1 MGCCRKRKKHLCK
14 GLFALWGVY
23 KPVVYLAYLRIA
35 FFYIGYMAEKNLL
48 LLDSYALA
56 FRMFYA
62 YSQNPL
68 KNSQGEEVSMMH
80 GYWGAVLRILA
91 KHKPT
96 HFAIARDV
104 AHTKTFRHD
113 LYPDYKAN
121 RGPMPE
127 EMAAQMPLLGESLE
141 ASGIPLLSE
150 PGYEA
155 DDVMA
160 STATAAVEAG
170 FDHVVI
176 LSKDKDMSQIVS
188 DKIHL
193 FHLTKGADGIDF
205 GPEQVLE
212 KYGLPPEKIRD
223 YLALMGDA
231 SDNVPGVPKVGPKTA
246 IQLLKD
252 YGDMDNLYANL
263 DKITKK
269 GLHDN
274 LANNREKAFLSRE
287 LVTLQTKRAFSG
299 NLDAL
304 EYNGLH
310 VDTLAAMFKEHEI
323 NSLLRLLE
331 NIPSKTGF
339 VHESADGEASGEGV
353 ERASFPVDELPTYVC
368 VDNDK
373 TFEQMKVEFA
383 VASIVGVDTETDGLD
398 PMQCNLVGLCLA
410 AADDNGKVTKGYY
423 VPLGHSDEIGFP
435 LPVGKNGNFDF
446 NKAKDWFRDLIQSPR
461 ELVFHNAKFDL
472 HVLARAFKIPQADID
487 KANIIDT
494 LIAAWMLSPGQS
506 GLGLDNQ
513 VMQRLQHEMIPIENL
528 IGRGKNQITFNR
540 TPIKDATEY
549 GAEDAVYTL
558 RLWEP
563 LKKDL
568 EKFDY
573 VKYFF
578 EQEMPLLKV
587 LYQMEMVGVAIDVPA
602 LKALEQELQHRIEKL
617 EKEICDMAGFEF
629 NIGSPKQLG
638 EVLFDTLG
646 LPEIKKRSTDAVV
659 LEELSYK
666 APHPIV
672 FSVIEYRELKKMQST
687 YITVLPTLVNPE
699 TKRIHTSFIQWGTAT
714 GRLSSRDPNL
724 QNIHVRSDLGK
735 KIRASFVP
743 QGKDNVILA
752 VDYSQ
757 IELRML
763 AHLSGDAALIES
775 YKEGIDIHA
784 RTAAAIYGVDI
795 KDVTSDMR
803 RDAKV
808 VNFGVLYGMTAF
820 RLSRDLKIPMG
831 QARDFIEGYFGMYQ
845 GVQQYIEDIK
855 TSAHRDG
862 YVETLSGRRRYIAG
876 IDSSD
881 RMESQMAERMAVNT
895 PVQGSAADLI
905 KIAMIRIQKR
915 INDENLPLRMMLQVH
930 DELVF
935 ECPRDQVDAMA
946 QMVKTEMEG
955 AMLLKVP
962 LVASVGFGENWLEAH

>member
-1 MGCCRKRKKHLCK
+1 
-14 GLFALWGVY
+14 
-23 KPVVYLAYLRIA
+23 
-35 FFYIGYMAEKNLL
+35 MAEKTLL

-68 KNSQGEEVSMMH
+68 KNSAGEDVSMMH

-104 AHTKTFRHD
+104 AHTKTFRHE

-160 STATAAVEAG
+160 STAVAASEAG
-170 FDHVVI
+170 FDHVLI
-176 LSKDKDMSQIVS
+176 ISKDKDMSQIVNE
-188 DKIHL
+188 KIHL
-193 FHLTKGADGIDF
+193 FHLEKGADGIDF

-246 IQLLKD
+246 ITLLEE
-252 YGDMDNLYANL
+252 YGDMDNIYANI
-263 DKITKK
+263 DNIKKK

-274 LANNREKAFLSRE
+274 LANNKEQAFLSRE
-287 LVTLQTKRAFSG
+287 LVTLQTKRAFNG

-304 EYNGLH
+304 EYNGIH
-310 VDTLAAMFKEHEI
+310 VDTLADMFKEHEI

-331 NIPSKTGF
+331 KVPSKTGF
-339 VHESADGEASGEGV
+339 VKPADADNAADETTGENKEV
-353 ERASFPVDELPTYVC
+353 IRVDFDLPKDILPTYIC
-368 VDNDK
+368 VDS
-373 TFEQMKVEFA
+373 TEIFEQMKAEFA
-383 VASIVGVDTETDGLD
+383 AAPLIGVDTETDGLD
-398 PMQCNLVGLCLA
+398 PMQCGLVGLCLS
-410 AADDNGKVTKGYY
+410 ADEAKGYY
-423 VPLGHSDEIGFP
+423 IPLNHHDEIGFP
-435 LPVGKNGNFDF
+435 LPVAKGANFDI
-446 NKAKDWFRDLIQSPR
+446 NAVKQWFVEIFSQDESAEVQHTF
-461 ELVFHNAKFDL
+461 VFHNAKFDL
-472 HVLARAFKIPQADID
+472 HVLARAFDLTLQQIE

-494 LIAAWMLSPGQS
+494 LIAAWMLSPGEN

-528 IGRGKNQITFNR
+528 IGRGKNQITFDR
-540 TPIKDATEY
+540 APIPQATEY

-558 RLWEP
+558 RLWAP
-563 LKKDL
+563 LQKQLQKY
-568 EKFDY
+568 DY
-573 VKYFF
+573 EKYFYQ
-578 EQEMPLLKV
+578 QEMPMLKV
-587 LYQMEMVGVAIDVPA
+587 LYQMETVGIAVDVPS
-602 LKALEQELQHRIEKL
+602 LKTLEYELQRRIENL
-617 EKEICDMAGFEF
+617 EKEICDMAGCEF
-629 NIGSPKQLG
+629 NIGSPKQLA

-646 LPEIKKRSTDAVV
+646 MRQVKKRSTDAAV
-659 LEELSYK
+659 LEELFYETASPFI
-666 APHPIV
+666 AAIL
-672 FSVIEYRELKKMQST
+672 EYRELKKMQST
-687 YITVLPTLVNPE
+687 YISVLPTLVNPE
-699 TKRIHTSFIQWGTAT
+699 TRRIHTSFVQWGTAT

-724 QNIHVRSDLGK
+724 QNIPVRSELGK
-735 KIRASFVP
+735 KIRAAFVP
-743 QGKDNVILA
+743 QDPENVILA

-763 AHLSGDAALIES
+763 AHLSGDEALIDS
-775 YKEGIDIHA
+775 YRNNIDIHA
-784 RTAAAIYGVDI
+784 RTAAAIYGVPLEN
-795 KDVTSDMR
+795 VTSDMR

-831 QARDFIEGYFGMYQ
+831 QAKDFITGYFDMFQ
-845 GVQQYIEDIK
+845 GVQMFIESTK
-855 TSAHRDG
+855 ANAHRDG
-862 YVETLSGRRRYIAG
+862 YVETLTGRRRYIAG

-915 INDENLPLRMMLQVH
+915 INDEALPLRMMLQVH

-935 ECPRDQVDAMA
+935 ECPRDRVDELSA
-946 QMVKTEMEG
+946 MVKSEMEN
-955 AMLLKVP
+955 AMKLQVP
-962 LVASVGFGENWLEAH
+962 LVASVGFGENWLIAH

>member
-1 MGCCRKRKKHLCK
+1 
-14 GLFALWGVY
+14 
-23 KPVVYLAYLRIA
+23 
-35 FFYIGYMAEKNLL
+35 MAEKTLL

-68 KNSQGEEVSMMH
+68 KNSQGEDVSMMH

-91 KHKPT
+91 KHNPT

-104 AHTKTFRHD
+104 AHTKTFRHE

-160 STATAAVEAG
+160 STATAAIEAG

-246 IQLLKD
+246 IQLLND

-287 LVTLQTKRAFSG
+287 LVTLQTKRAFNG

-310 VDTLAAMFKEHEI
+310 VDTLAQMFKDHEI

-331 NIPSKTGF
+331 KVPSKTGF
-339 VHESADGEASGEGV
+339 VREDSSENGADGSAAV
-353 ERASFPVDELPTYVC
+353 ERASFPVEELPTYIC
-368 VDNDK
+368 VDTDEI
-373 TFEQMKVEFA
+373 FEQMKAEFNA
-383 VASIVGVDTETDGLD
+383 ATTVGIDTETDGLD
-398 PMQCNLVGLCLA
+398 PMQCNIVGLCLSA
-410 AADDNGKVTKGYY
+410 NPAKGYY
-423 VPLGHSDEIGFP
+423 IPLAHTDEIGFP
-435 LPVGKNGNFDF
+435 LPAAKGGNFDF
-446 NKAKDWFRDLIQSPR
+446 NKVASWFKDLIKSPR

-487 KANIIDT
+487 SANIVDT

-540 TPIKDATEY
+540 APIKDATEY

-563 LKKDL
+563 LKKEL

-587 LYQMEMVGVAIDVPA
+587 LYQMETVGVAIDVPA
-602 LKALEQELQHRIEKL
+602 LKTLEQELQQRIEKL

-659 LEELSYK
+659 LEELSFR

-687 YITVLPTLVNPE
+687 YISVLPTLLNPD
-699 TKRIHTSFIQWGTAT
+699 THRIHTSFIQWGTAT

-724 QNIHVRSDLGK
+724 QNIPVRSDLGK
-735 KIRASFVP
+735 KIRAAFIP

-763 AHLSGDAALIES
+763 AHLSGDEALIES

-784 RTAAAIYGVDI
+784 RTAAAIYGADI

-820 RLSRDLKIPMG
+820 RLARDLKIPMS
-831 QARDFIEGYFGMYQ
+831 QAKDFITGYFDMYQ
-845 GVQQYIEDIK
+845 GVQKYIEDVK
-855 TSAHRDG
+855 ASAHRDG

-905 KIAMIRIQKR
+905 KIAMIRIQKK

-935 ECPRDQVDAMA
+935 ECPKDQVEPMS
-946 QMVKTEMEG
+946 QMVKAEMEG
-955 AMLLKVP
+955 AMQLKVP
-962 LVASVGFGENWLEAH
+962 LVASVGFGDNWLEAH

>member
-1 MGCCRKRKKHLCK
+1 
-14 GLFALWGVY
+14 
-23 KPVVYLAYLRIA
+23 
-35 FFYIGYMAEKNLL
+35 MAEKTLL

-68 KNSQGEEVSMMH
+68 KNSQGEDVSMMH

-104 AHTKTFRHD
+104 AHTKTFRHE

-160 STATAAVEAG
+160 STAMAAVEAG

-246 IQLLKD
+246 IQLLND

-310 VDTLAAMFKEHEI
+310 VDTLAQMFKDHEI

-331 NIPSKTGF
+331 KVPSKSGF
-339 VHESADGEASGEGV
+339 VREGEGAEGAENSTDAEV
-353 ERASFPVDELPTYVC
+353 ERADFAVDVPPPYIC
-368 VDNDK
+368 VDTDEI
-373 TFEQMKVEFA
+373 FEQMKAEFA
-383 VASIVGVDTETDGLD
+383 ASSLIGVDTETDGLD
-398 PMQCNLVGLCLA
+398 PMQCGLVGMCLA
-410 AADDNGKVTKGYY
+410 SADSEGYVAKGYY
-423 VPLGHSDEIGFP
+423 IPLAHTDEIGFP
-435 LPVGKNGNFDF
+435 LPATKGGNFDF
-446 NKAKDWFRDLIQSPR
+446 NKAKEWFKEFFADHTPAAGANVPR
-461 ELVFHNAKFDL
+461 AFVFHNAKFDL
-472 HVLARAFKIPQADID
+472 HVLARAFKIPQSVID
-487 KANIIDT
+487 NANIIDT

-549 GAEDAVYTL
+549 GAE
-558 RLWEP
+558 P
-563 LKKDL
+563 LKQEL
-568 EKFDY
+568 EKLDY

-587 LYQMEMVGVAIDVPA
+587 LYQMESVGVAIDVPA
-602 LKALEQELQHRIEKL
+602 LKTLEQELARRIETL
-617 EKEICDMAGFEF
+617 EKEICDMAGVEF

-638 EVLFDTLG
+638 DVLFDTLG

-659 LEELSYK
+659 LEELSFR

-672 FSVIEYRELKKMQST
+672 FAVIEYRELKKMQST
-687 YITVLPTLVNPE
+687 YISVLPTLINPD
-699 TKRIHTSFIQWGTAT
+699 TRRIHTSFIQWGTAT

-724 QNIHVRSDLGK
+724 QNIPVRSDLGK
-735 KIRASFVP
+735 KIRAAFIP
-743 QGKDNVILA
+743 QSKDNIILA

-784 RTAAAIYGVDI
+784 RTAAAIYGVDL
-795 KDVTSDMR
+795 DAVTSDMR

-820 RLSRDLKIPMG
+820 RLARDLKIPMS
-831 QARDFIEGYFGMYQ
+831 QARDFIDGYFGMYQ
-845 GVQQYIEDIK
+845 GVQQFIEDTK
-855 TSAHRDG
+855 AAAHRDG

-915 INDENLPLRMMLQVH
+915 INAENLPLRMMLQVH

-935 ECPRDQVDAMA
+935 ECPRDQVEAMA
-946 QMVKTEMEG
+946 QMVKSEMEG
-955 AMLLKVP
+955 AMELKVP

>member
-1 MGCCRKRKKHLCK
+1 
-14 GLFALWGVY
+14 
-23 KPVVYLAYLRIA
+23 
-35 FFYIGYMAEKNLL
+35 MAEKTLL

-104 AHTKTFRHD
+104 AHTKTFRHE

-160 STATAAVEAG
+160 STAMAAVEAG

-176 LSKDKDMSQIVS
+176 LSKDKDMSQIVT

-246 IQLLKD
+246 IQLLND

-299 NLDAL
+299 NLDTL

-310 VDTLAAMFKEHEI
+310 VDTLAQMFKDHEI

-331 NIPSKTGF
+331 GIPSKTGF
-339 VHESADGEASGEGV
+339 VREGDGSSDADSASSDAVTSAD
-353 ERASFPVDELPTYVC
+353 FPVDVPPPYIC
-368 VDNDK
+368 VDSDEV
-373 TFEQMKVEFA
+373 FEQMKAEFA
-383 VASIVGVDTETDGLD
+383 VSSLIGVDTETDGLD

-410 AADDNGKVTKGYY
+410 AAENDGKVNKGYY
-423 VPLGHSDEIGFP
+423 IPLGHSDEIGFP
-435 LPVGKNGNFDF
+435 LPTGPKGNYDL
-446 NKAKDWFRDLIQSPR
+446 NKTKEWFCDIIKTSRTF
-461 ELVFHNAKFDL
+461 VFHNAKFDL
-472 HVLARAFKIPQADID
+472 HVLARAFKIPQSVID
-487 KANIIDT
+487 NANLIDT

-540 TPIKDATEY
+540 VAVKEATEY

-563 LKKDL
+563 LCREL
-568 EKFDY
+568 EKLDY
-573 VKYFF
+573 EKYFF

-587 LYQMEMVGVAIDVPA
+587 LYQMESVGVAIDVPA
-602 LKALEQELQHRIEKL
+602 LKTLELELQHRIEKL

-638 EVLFDTLG
+638 DVLFDTLG

-659 LEELSYK
+659 LEELSFK

-672 FSVIEYRELKKMQST
+672 FAVIEYRELKKMQST
-687 YITVLPTLVNPE
+687 YISVLPTLVNPD

-724 QNIHVRSDLGK
+724 QNIPVRSDLGK
-735 KIRASFVP
+735 KIRAAFIP
-743 QGKDNVILA
+743 QSKDNVVLA

-763 AHLSGDAALIES
+763 AHLSGDEALIES

-784 RTAAAIYGVDI
+784 RTAAAIYGVKLDE
-795 KDVTSDMR
+795 VNSDMR

-820 RLSRDLKIPMG
+820 RLSRDLKIPMS
-831 QARDFIEGYFGMYQ
+831 QAKDFITGYFDMYQ

-855 TSAHRDG
+855 TAAHRDG

-915 INDENLPLRMMLQVH
+915 INAENLPLRMMLQVH

-935 ECPRDQVDAMA
+935 ECPRDQVEPMS
-946 QMVKTEMEG
+946 QMVKAEMEG
-955 AMLLKVP
+955 AMQLKVP

>member
-1 MGCCRKRKKHLCK
+1 
-14 GLFALWGVY
+14 
-23 KPVVYLAYLRIA
+23 
-35 FFYIGYMAEKNLL
+35 MAEKTLL

-104 AHTKTFRHD
+104 AHTKTFRHE

-160 STATAAVEAG
+160 STAMAAVEAG

-246 IQLLKD
+246 IQLLND

-310 VDTLAAMFKEHEI
+310 VDTLAQMFKDHEI

-331 NIPSKTGF
+331 KVPSKSGF
-339 VHESADGEASGEGV
+339 VRDGEGEEGPSAGSGTLNGD
-353 ERASFPVDELPTYVC
+353 AAIQAAFPVDVPPPYIC
-368 VDNDK
+368 VDTDEI
-373 TFEQMKVEFA
+373 FEQMKAEFA
-383 VASIVGVDTETDGLD
+383 ASSLIGVDTETDGLD

-410 AADDNGKVTKGYY
+410 AADSEGNVAKGYY
-423 VPLGHSDEIGFP
+423 IPLGHSDEIGFP
-435 LPVGKNGNFDF
+435 LPTGPKGNFDL
-446 NKAKDWFRDLIQSPR
+446 NKVKAWFCEFFADCAPVAENDGAEGAASKRAF
-461 ELVFHNAKFDL
+461 VFHNAKFDL
-472 HVLARAFKIPQADID
+472 HVLARAFKIPQSVID
-487 KANIIDT
+487 NANIIDT

-540 TPIKDATEY
+540 APIKEATEY

-558 RLWEP
+558 RLWKP
-563 LKKDL
+563 LKQEL
-568 EKFDY
+568 EKLDY

-587 LYQMEMVGVAIDVPA
+587 LYQMESVGVAIDVPA
-602 LKALEQELQHRIEKL
+602 LKTLEQELARRIENL
-617 EKEICDMAGFEF
+617 EKEICDMAGVEF

-638 EVLFDTLG
+638 DVLFDTLG

-659 LEELSYK
+659 LEELSFK

-672 FSVIEYRELKKMQST
+672 FAVIEYRELKKMQST
-687 YITVLPTLVNPE
+687 YISVLPTLVNPD

-724 QNIHVRSDLGK
+724 QNIPVRSDLGK
-735 KIRASFVP
+735 KIRAAFVP
-743 QGKDNVILA
+743 QNKDNVILA

-763 AHLSGDAALIES
+763 AHLSGDEALIES

-784 RTAAAIYGVDI
+784 RTAAAIYGVGLNE
-795 KDVTSDMR
+795 VTSDMR

-820 RLSRDLKIPMG
+820 RLSRDLKIPMS
-831 QARDFIEGYFGMYQ
+831 QAKDFITGYFDMYQ

-855 TSAHRDG
+855 AAAHRDG

-915 INDENLPLRMMLQVH
+915 INAENLPLRMMLQVH

-935 ECPRDQVDAMA
+935 ECPRDQVEAMA
-946 QMVKTEMEG
+946 KMVKSEMEG
-955 AMLLKVP
+955 AMQLKVP
-962 LVASVGFGENWLEAH
+962 LVASAGFGENWLEAH

>member
-1 MGCCRKRKKHLCK
+1 
-14 GLFALWGVY
+14 
-23 KPVVYLAYLRIA
+23 
-35 FFYIGYMAEKNLL
+35 MAEKNLL

-246 IQLLKD
+246 IRLLND

-310 VDTLAAMFKEHEI
+310 VDTLATMFKEHEI

-339 VHESADGEASGEGV
+339 VREGMDGEASGEGA
-353 ERASFPVDELPTYVC
+353 ERASFPVDELPTYIC

-373 TFEQMKVEFA
+373 TFEQMKAEFSA
-383 VASIVGVDTETDGLD
+383 ASIVGVDTETDGLD

-587 LYQMEMVGVAIDVPA
+587 LYQMETVGVAIDVPA

-724 QNIHVRSDLGK
+724 QNIPVRSDLGK
-735 KIRASFVP
+735 KIRAAFIP

-795 KDVTSDMR
+795 NDVTSDMR

-946 QMVKTEMEG
+946 QMVKSEMEG
-955 AMLLKVP
+955 AMQLKVP

>member
-1 MGCCRKRKKHLCK
+1 
-14 GLFALWGVY
+14 
-23 KPVVYLAYLRIA
+23 
-35 FFYIGYMAEKNLL
+35 MAEKTLL

-68 KNSQGEEVSMMH
+68 KNSQGEDVSMMH

-91 KHKPT
+91 KHNPT

-104 AHTKTFRHD
+104 AHTKTFRHE

-246 IQLLKD
+246 IQLLND

-274 LANNREKAFLSRE
+274 LADNREKAFLSRE
-287 LVTLQTKRAFSG
+287 LVTLQTKRAFNG

-310 VDTLAAMFKEHEI
+310 VDTLAQMFKDHEI

-331 NIPSKTGF
+331 KVPSKTGF
-339 VHESADGEASGEGV
+339 VREGDTDNAGAEGADSDAAIQG
-353 ERASFPVDELPTYVC
+353 ASFPVDVPPPYIC
-368 VDNDK
+368 VDTDEV
-373 TFEQMKVEFA
+373 FDQMKAEFS
-383 VASIVGVDTETDGLD
+383 ASSLIGVDTETDGLD
-398 PMQCNLVGLCLA
+398 PMQCNLVGICLA
-410 AADDNGKVTKGYY
+410 SADNDGKVAKGYY
-423 VPLGHSDEIGFP
+423 IPIAHTDEIGFP
-435 LPVGKNGNFDF
+435 LPASKGGNFDF
-446 NKAKDWFRDLIQSPR
+446 NKAKEWFCEFLGTSRAF
-461 ELVFHNAKFDL
+461 VFHNAKFDL
-472 HVLARAFKIPQADID
+472 HVLARAFKIPQAVID
-487 KANIIDT
+487 KANIVDT

-540 TPIKDATEY
+540 VAVKDATEY

-563 LKKDL
+563 LRREL
-568 EKFDY
+568 EKLDY
-573 VKYFF
+573 EKYFF

-587 LYQMEMVGVAIDVPA
+587 LYQMESVGVAIDVPA
-602 LKALEQELQHRIEKL
+602 LKALEQELAHRIENL
-617 EKEICDMAGFEF
+617 EKEICDMAGVEF

-638 EVLFDTLG
+638 DVLFDTLG

-687 YITVLPTLVNPE
+687 YISVLPTLLNPD
-699 TKRIHTSFIQWGTAT
+699 TRRIHTSFIQWGTAT

-724 QNIHVRSDLGK
+724 QNIPVRSDLGK
-735 KIRASFVP
+735 KIRAAFIP
-743 QGKDNVILA
+743 QSKDNVILA

-763 AHLSGDAALIES
+763 AHLSGDSALIES

-795 KDVTSDMR
+795 SEVNSDMR

-820 RLSRDLKIPMG
+820 RLSRDLKIPMS
-831 QARDFIEGYFGMYQ
+831 QAKDFITGYFDMYQ
-845 GVQQYIEDIK
+845 GVQQYIEDTK
-855 TSAHRDG
+855 AAAHRDG

-915 INDENLPLRMMLQVH
+915 INEENLPLKMMLQVH

-935 ECPRDQVDAMA
+935 ECPRDQVEPMS
-946 QMVKTEMEG
+946 QMVKAEMEG
-955 AMLLKVP
+955 AMQLKVP

>member
-1 MGCCRKRKKHLCK
+1 
-14 GLFALWGVY
+14 
-23 KPVVYLAYLRIA
+23 
-35 FFYIGYMAEKNLL
+35 MAEKTLL

-68 KNSQGEEVSMMH
+68 KNSQGEDVSMMH

-104 AHTKTFRHD
+104 AHTKTFRHE

-160 STATAAVEAG
+160 STAVAAVEAG
-170 FDHVVI
+170 FDSVVI
-176 LSKDKDMSQIVS
+176 LSKDKDMSQIVT

-205 GPEQVLE
+205 GPEQVME

-246 IQLLKD
+246 IQLLND

-310 VDTLAAMFKEHEI
+310 VDTLAQMFKDHEI

-331 NIPSKTGF
+331 KVPSKAGF
-339 VHESADGEASGEGV
+339 VSDGEPVA
-353 ERASFPVDELPTYVC
+353 ASFPVEDLPTYIC
-368 VDNDK
+368 VDTDEV
-373 TFEQMKVEFA
+373 FEQMKAEFA
-383 VASIVGVDTETDGLD
+383 AASTVGIDTETDGLD
-398 PMQCNLVGLCLA
+398 PMQCNIVGLCLS
-410 AADDNGKVTKGYY
+410 ADPAKGYY
-423 VPLGHSDEIGFP
+423 VPLAHTDEIGFP
-435 LPVGKNGNFDF
+435 LPASKGGNFDF
-446 NKAKDWFRDLIQSPR
+446 NKVATWFKELIQSPR

-487 KANIIDT
+487 NANIVDT

-540 TPIKDATEY
+540 APIKDATEY

-563 LKKDL
+563 LKKEL
-568 EKFDY
+568 EKLDY

-578 EQEMPLLKV
+578 AQEMPLLKV
-587 LYQMEMVGVAIDVPA
+587 LYQMETVGVAIDVPA
-602 LKALEQELQHRIEKL
+602 LKTLEQELQQRIEKL
-617 EKEICDMAGFEF
+617 EREICDMAGVEF

-638 EVLFDTLG
+638 DVLFDTLG

-659 LEELSYK
+659 LEELSFK

-687 YITVLPTLVNPE
+687 YISVLPTLINPD
-699 TKRIHTSFIQWGTAT
+699 TRRIHTSFIQWGTAT

-724 QNIHVRSDLGK
+724 QNIPVRSDLGK
-735 KIRASFVP
+735 KIRAAFIP
-743 QGKDNVILA
+743 QSKDNVILA

-784 RTAAAIYGVDI
+784 RTAAAIYGVDL
-795 KDVTSDMR
+795 DAVTSDMR

-820 RLSRDLKIPMG
+820 RLARDLKIPMS
-831 QARDFIEGYFGMYQ
+831 QARDFIDGYFGMYQ
-845 GVQQYIEDIK
+845 GVQQFIEDTK
-855 TSAHRDG
+855 AAAHRDG

-915 INDENLPLRMMLQVH
+915 INEENLPLRMMLQVH

-935 ECPRDQVDAMA
+935 ECPRDQVEAMA
-946 QMVKTEMEG
+946 QMVKSEMEG
-955 AMLLKVP
+955 AMELKVP

>member
-1 MGCCRKRKKHLCK
+1 
-14 GLFALWGVY
+14 
-23 KPVVYLAYLRIA
+23 
-35 FFYIGYMAEKNLL
+35 MAEKTLL

-91 KHKPT
+91 QHKPT

-104 AHTKTFRHD
+104 AHTKTFRHE

-160 STATAAVEAG
+160 STAMAAVEAG

-176 LSKDKDMSQIVS
+176 LSKDKDMSQIVT

-246 IQLLKD
+246 IQLLND

-310 VDTLAAMFKEHEI
+310 VDTLAQMFKDHEI

-331 NIPSKTGF
+331 KVPSKAGF
-339 VHESADGEASGEGV
+339 VREGSDGVEGVDNSTDAEV
-353 ERASFPVDELPTYVC
+353 ERADFAVDVPPPYIC
-368 VDNDK
+368 VDTDEV
-373 TFEQMKVEFA
+373 FEQMKAEFS
-383 VASIVGVDTETDGLD
+383 ASSLIGVDTETDGLD

-410 AADDNGKVTKGYY
+410 AADNEGNVAKGYY
-423 VPLGHSDEIGFP
+423 IPLGHSDEIGFP
-435 LPVGKNGNFDF
+435 LPTGPKGNFDF
-446 NKAKDWFRDLIQSPR
+446 NKAANWFKEFFADNTPVAENDGADGAVSRR
-461 ELVFHNAKFDL
+461 AFVFHNAKFDL
-472 HVLARAFKIPQADID
+472 HVLARAFKIPQSVID
-487 KANIIDT
+487 NANLIDT

-540 TPIKDATEY
+540 APIKDATEY

-558 RLWEP
+558 RLWKP
-563 LKKDL
+563 LKQEL
-568 EKFDY
+568 EKLDY
-573 VKYFF
+573 MKYFF

-587 LYQMEMVGVAIDVPA
+587 LYQMESVGVAIDVPA
-602 LKALEQELQHRIEKL
+602 LKTLEQELARRIENL
-617 EKEICDMAGFEF
+617 EKEICDMAGVEF

-638 EVLFDTLG
+638 DVLFDTLG

-659 LEELSYK
+659 LEELSFK

-672 FSVIEYRELKKMQST
+672 FAVIEYRELKKMQST
-687 YITVLPTLVNPE
+687 YISVLPTLVNPD

-724 QNIHVRSDLGK
+724 QNIPVRSDLGK
-735 KIRASFVP
+735 KIRAAFVP
-743 QGKDNVILA
+743 QSKDNVILA

-763 AHLSGDAALIES
+763 AHLSGDEALIES

-784 RTAAAIYGVDI
+784 RTAAAIYGVKLDE
-795 KDVTSDMR
+795 VNSDMR

-820 RLSRDLKIPMG
+820 RLSRDLKIPMS
-831 QARDFIEGYFGMYQ
+831 QAKDFITGYFDMYQ

-855 TSAHRDG
+855 AAAHRDG

-915 INDENLPLRMMLQVH
+915 INAENLPLRMMLQVH

-935 ECPRDQVDAMA
+935 ECPRDQVEAMA
-946 QMVKTEMEG
+946 QMVKSEMEG
-955 AMLLKVP
+955 AMQLKVP
-962 LVASVGFGENWLEAH
+962 LVASVGFGENWLVAH

>member
-1 MGCCRKRKKHLCK
+1 
-14 GLFALWGVY
+14 
-23 KPVVYLAYLRIA
+23 
-35 FFYIGYMAEKNLL
+35 
-48 LLDSYALA
+48 
-56 FRMFYA
+56 MFYA

-68 KNSQGEEVSMMH
+68 VNSKGEEVSMMH

-104 AHTKTFRHD
+104 AHTKTFRHE

-127 EMAAQMPLLGESLE
+127 EMAAQMPLLCESLE

-160 STATAAVEAG
+160 SAAEAAVNAG

-176 LSKDKDMSQIVS
+176 ISKDKDMSQIVT

-193 FHLTKGADGIDF
+193 FHLEKGADGIDF
-205 GPEQVLE
+205 GPQQVLE
-212 KYGLPPEKIRD
+212 KYGIPPEKIRD
-223 YLALMGDA
+223 YLALMGDS

-246 IQLLKD
+246 IQLLTE
-252 YGDMDNLYANL
+252 YGDMDNIYANL
-263 DKITKK
+263 DNIKKK

-274 LANNREKAFLSRE
+274 LANNKEQAFLSRE
-287 LVTLQTKRAFSG
+287 LVTLQTKRAYNG

-304 EYNGLH
+304 EFCGIH
-310 VDTLAAMFKEHEI
+310 SDTLEGIFREHEI
-323 NSLLRLLE
+323 NSLIRLLE
-331 NIPSKTGF
+331 NVPSKTGF
-339 VHESADGEASGEGV
+339 VRDSNDTATEAENNGTSGDSSNSNV
-353 ERASFPVDELPTYVC
+353 VKASFPADLPPTYIC
-368 VDNDK
+368 VDNDEV
-373 TFEQMKVEFA
+373 FEQMKNEFDEA
-383 VASIVGVDTETDGLD
+383 TEIGIDTETDGLD
-398 PMQCNLVGLCLA
+398 PMQCNIVGLCLA
-410 AADDNGKVTKGYY
+410 AAAKDGSVPKGYY
-423 VPLGHSDEIGFP
+423 IPLSHTDDIGFP
-435 LPVGKNGNFDF
+435 YPAGKGGNFDF
-446 NKAKDWFRDLIQSPR
+446 NATKKWFIDFWNDSCKPADGTSDQRR
-461 ELVFHNAKFDL
+461 ALVFHNAKFDL
-472 HVLARAFKIPQADID
+472 HVIARTFGLTQKQID
-487 KANIIDT
+487 SANIVDT
-494 LIAAWMLSPGQS
+494 LIAAWMLSPGQT

-513 VMQRLQHEMIPIENL
+513 VMQLLQHEMIPIENL

-540 TPIKDATEY
+540 VNIKDATEY

-558 RLWEP
+558 RLWKP
-563 LKKDL
+563 LRAKLQKY
-568 EKFDY
+568 DY
-573 VKYFF
+573 EKYFF
-578 EQEMPLLKV
+578 SQEMPLLKV
-587 LYQMEMVGVAIDVPA
+587 LYQMEGVGAFVDTKILKDLEID
-602 LKALEQELQHRIEKL
+602 LQHRIEKL

-646 LPEIKKRSTDAVV
+646 LPEIKKRSTDAAV
-659 LEELSYK
+659 LEELSFR
-666 APHPIV
+666 AAHPIV
-672 FSVIEYRELKKMQST
+672 FAVIEYRELKKMQST
-687 YITVLPTLVNPE
+687 YVSVLPTLVNPD

-724 QNIHVRSDLGK
+724 QNIPVRSDLGK
-735 KIRASFVP
+735 QIRAAFVP
-743 QGKDNVILA
+743 QNPNNVILA

-763 AHLSGDAALIES
+763 AHLSGDEALIES

-784 RTAAAIYGVDI
+784 RTAAAINRVPLES
-795 KDVTSDMR
+795 VTADMR

-831 QARDFIEGYFGMYQ
+831 QAKSFIDGYFEMYQ
-845 GVQQYIEDIK
+845 GVQKFIDDTK
-855 TSAHRDG
+855 AAAHRDG

-935 ECPRDQVDAMA
+935 ECPREQVEELSA
-946 QMVKTEMEG
+946 MVKSEMEG
-955 AMLLKVP
+955 AMVLKVP
-962 LVASVGFGENWLEAH
+962 LVASVGFGKNWLEAH

>member
-1 MGCCRKRKKHLCK
+1 MN
-14 GLFALWGVY
+14 
-23 KPVVYLAYLRIA
+23 ITI
-35 FFYIGYMAEKNLL
+35 FYIQNMAEKTLL

-68 KNSQGEEVSMMH
+68 KNSQGEDVSMMH

-91 KHKPT
+91 KHNPT

-160 STATAAVEAG
+160 STATAAIEAG

-246 IQLLKD
+246 IQLLND

-287 LVTLQTKRAFSG
+287 LVTLQTKRAFNG

-310 VDTLAAMFKEHEI
+310 VDTLAQMFKDHEI

-331 NIPSKTGF
+331 KVPSKTGF
-339 VHESADGEASGEGV
+339 VREDSSENGADGSAAV
-353 ERASFPVDELPTYVC
+353 ERASFPVEELPTYIC
-368 VDNDK
+368 VDTDEI
-373 TFEQMKVEFA
+373 FEQMKAEFDA
-383 VASIVGVDTETDGLD
+383 ATTVGIDTETDGLD
-398 PMQCNLVGLCLA
+398 PMQCNIVGLCLS
-410 AADDNGKVTKGYY
+410 ADPAKGYY
-423 VPLGHSDEIGFP
+423 IPLAHTDEIGFP
-435 LPVGKNGNFDF
+435 LPATKGGNFDF
-446 NKAKDWFRDLIQSPR
+446 NKVASWLKDLIKSPR

-472 HVLARAFKIPQADID
+472 HVLARAFKIPQANID
-487 KANIIDT
+487 SANIVDT

-540 TPIKDATEY
+540 APIKDATEY

-563 LKKDL
+563 LKKEL

-587 LYQMEMVGVAIDVPA
+587 LYQMETVGVAIDVPA
-602 LKALEQELQHRIEKL
+602 LKTLEQELQQRIEKL

-659 LEELSYK
+659 LEELSFR

-687 YITVLPTLVNPE
+687 YISVLPTLLNPD
-699 TKRIHTSFIQWGTAT
+699 THRIHTSFIQWGTAT

-724 QNIHVRSDLGK
+724 QNIPVRSDLGK
-735 KIRASFVP
+735 KIRAAFIP

-763 AHLSGDAALIES
+763 AHLSGDEALIES

-784 RTAAAIYGVDI
+784 RTAAAIYGADI

-820 RLSRDLKIPMG
+820 RLARDLKIPMS
-831 QARDFIEGYFGMYQ
+831 QARDFITGYFDMYQ
-845 GVQQYIEDIK
+845 GVQKYIEDVK
-855 TSAHRDG
+855 ASAHRDG

-905 KIAMIRIQKR
+905 KIAMIRIQKK

-935 ECPRDQVDAMA
+935 ECPKDQVEPMS
-946 QMVKTEMEG
+946 QMVKAEMEG
-955 AMLLKVP
+955 AMQLKVP

>member
-1 MGCCRKRKKHLCK
+1 
-14 GLFALWGVY
+14 
-23 KPVVYLAYLRIA
+23 
-35 FFYIGYMAEKNLL
+35 MAEKTLL

-68 KNSQGEEVSMMH
+68 KNSQGEDVSMMH

-91 KHKPT
+91 KHNPT

-160 STATAAVEAG
+160 STATAAIEAG

-246 IQLLKD
+246 IQLLND

-287 LVTLQTKRAFSG
+287 LVTLQTKRAFNG

-310 VDTLAAMFKEHEI
+310 VDTLAQMFKDHEI

-331 NIPSKTGF
+331 KVPSKTGF
-339 VHESADGEASGEGV
+339 VRDDNESGADGSAAV
-353 ERASFPVDELPTYVC
+353 ERASFPVEELPTYVC
-368 VDNDK
+368 IDTDEI
-373 TFEQMKVEFA
+373 FEQMKAEFDA
-383 VASIVGVDTETDGLD
+383 ATTVGIDTETDGLD
-398 PMQCNLVGLCLA
+398 PMQCNIVGLCLS
-410 AADDNGKVTKGYY
+410 ADPAKGYY
-423 VPLGHSDEIGFP
+423 IPLAHTDEIGFP
-435 LPVGKNGNFDF
+435 LPATKGGNFDF
-446 NKAKDWFRDLIQSPR
+446 NKVASWLKDLIKSPR

-487 KANIIDT
+487 SANIVDT

-540 TPIKDATEY
+540 APIKDATEY

-563 LKKDL
+563 LKKEL

-573 VKYFF
+573 AKYFF

-587 LYQMEMVGVAIDVPA
+587 LYQMETVGVAIDVPA
-602 LKALEQELQHRIEKL
+602 LKTLEQELQQRIEKL

-659 LEELSYK
+659 LEELSFR

-687 YITVLPTLVNPE
+687 YITVLPTLVNPD
-699 TKRIHTSFIQWGTAT
+699 TRRIHTSFIQWGTAT

-724 QNIHVRSDLGK
+724 QNIPVRSDLGK
-735 KIRASFVP
+735 KIRAAFIP

-763 AHLSGDAALIES
+763 AHLSGDEALIES
-775 YKEGIDIHA
+775 YREGIDIHA
-784 RTAAAIYGVDI
+784 RTAAAIYGVGLDA
-795 KDVTSDMR
+795 VTSDMR

-820 RLSRDLKIPMG
+820 RLARDLKIPMS
-831 QARDFIEGYFGMYQ
+831 QAKDFITGYFDMYQ
-845 GVQQYIEDIK
+845 GVQQYIEDVK
-855 TSAHRDG
+855 ASAHRDG

-935 ECPRDQVDAMA
+935 ECPKDQVEAMA
-946 QMVKTEMEG
+946 QMVKSEMEG
-955 AMLLKVP
+955 AMELKVP
-962 LVASVGFGENWLEAH
+962 LVASVGFGENWLVAH

>member
-1 MGCCRKRKKHLCK
+1 MPKT
-14 GLFALWGVY
+14 
-23 KPVVYLAYLRIA
+23 
-35 FFYIGYMAEKNLL
+35 LL

-68 KNSQGEEVSMMH
+68 KNSQGEDVSMMH

-104 AHTKTFRHD
+104 AHTKTFRHE

-160 STATAAVEAG
+160 STAVAAVEAG
-170 FDHVVI
+170 FDSVVI
-176 LSKDKDMSQIVS
+176 LSKDKDMSQIVT

-205 GPEQVLE
+205 GPEQVME

-246 IQLLKD
+246 IQLLND

-304 EYNGLH
+304 ENNGLH
-310 VDTLAAMFKEHEI
+310 VDTLAQMFKDHEI

-331 NIPSKTGF
+331 KVPSKAGF
-339 VHESADGEASGEGV
+339 VRDDATDNAGTEGAGELVA
-353 ERASFPVDELPTYVC
+353 ASFPVEDLPTYVC
-368 VDNDK
+368 VD
-373 TFEQMKVEFA
+373 TEEIFEQMKAEFA
-383 VASIVGVDTETDGLD
+383 AASTVGIDTETDGLD
-398 PMQCNLVGLCLA
+398 PMQCNIVGLCLS
-410 AADDNGKVTKGYY
+410 ADPAKGYY
-423 VPLGHSDEIGFP
+423 VPLAHTDEIGFP
-435 LPVGKNGNFDF
+435 LPASKGGNFDF
-446 NKAKDWFRDLIQSPR
+446 NKVATWFKELIQSPR

-487 KANIIDT
+487 SANIIDT

-540 TPIKDATEY
+540 APIKDATEY

-563 LKKDL
+563 LKKEL
-568 EKFDY
+568 EKLDY

-578 EQEMPLLKV
+578 AQEMPLLKV
-587 LYQMEMVGVAIDVPA
+587 LYQMETVGVAIDVPA
-602 LKALEQELQHRIEKL
+602 LKTLEQELARRIENL
-617 EKEICDMAGFEF
+617 EKEICDMAGVEF

-638 EVLFDTLG
+638 DVLFDTLG

-659 LEELSYK
+659 LEELSFK

-672 FSVIEYRELKKMQST
+672 FAVIEYRELKKMQST
-687 YITVLPTLVNPE
+687 YITVLPTLVNPD
-699 TKRIHTSFIQWGTAT
+699 TRRIHTSFIQWGTAT

-724 QNIHVRSDLGK
+724 QNIPVRSDLGK

-743 QGKDNVILA
+743 QSKDNVILA

-784 RTAAAIYGVDI
+784 RTAAAIYGVDL
-795 KDVTSDMR
+795 DAVTSDMR

-820 RLSRDLKIPMG
+820 RLARDLKIPMS
-831 QARDFIEGYFGMYQ
+831 QARDFITGYFDMYQ
-845 GVQQYIEDIK
+845 GVQQFIEDTK
-855 TSAHRDG
+855 AAAHRDG

-915 INDENLPLRMMLQVH
+915 INDEKLPLKMMLQVH

-935 ECPRDQVDAMA
+935 ECPRDQVEAMA
-946 QMVKTEMEG
+946 QMVKSEMEG
-955 AMLLKVP
+955 AMELKVP

>member
-1 MGCCRKRKKHLCK
+1 M
-14 GLFALWGVY
+14 
-23 KPVVYLAYLRIA
+23 P
-35 FFYIGYMAEKNLL
+35 EKTLL

-68 KNSQGEEVSMMH
+68 KNSQGEDVSMMH

-104 AHTKTFRHD
+104 AHTKTFRHE

-160 STATAAVEAG
+160 STAVAAVEAG
-170 FDHVVI
+170 FDSVVI
-176 LSKDKDMSQIVS
+176 LSKDKDMSQIVT

-246 IQLLKD
+246 IQLLND

-310 VDTLAAMFKEHEI
+310 VDTLAQMFKDHEI

-331 NIPSKTGF
+331 KVPSKSGF
-339 VHESADGEASGEGV
+339 VREGSDGVEGVDNSTDAEV
-353 ERASFPVDELPTYVC
+353 ERADFAVDVPPPYIC
-368 VDNDK
+368 VDTDEV
-373 TFEQMKVEFA
+373 FEQMKAEFS
-383 VASIVGVDTETDGLD
+383 ASSLIGVDTETDGLD
-398 PMQCNLVGLCLA
+398 PMQCGLVGMCLA
-410 AADDNGKVTKGYY
+410 SADSDGKVAKGYY
-423 VPLGHSDEIGFP
+423 IPLAHTDEIGFS
-435 LPVGKNGNFDF
+435 LPAGKGGNFDF
-446 NKAKDWFRDLIQSPR
+446 NKAKEWFKEFFAGATSQRAF
-461 ELVFHNAKFDL
+461 VFHNAKFDL
-472 HVLARAFKIPQADID
+472 HVLARAFKIPQSVID
-487 KANIIDT
+487 NANIIDT

-540 TPIKDATEY
+540 APIKDATEY

-558 RLWEP
+558 RLWKP
-563 LKKDL
+563 LKQEL
-568 EKFDY
+568 EKLDY

-578 EQEMPLLKV
+578 AQEMPLLKV
-587 LYQMEMVGVAIDVPA
+587 LYQMESVGVAIDVPA
-602 LKALEQELQHRIEKL
+602 LKTLEQELARRIENL
-617 EKEICDMAGFEF
+617 EKEICDMAGVEF

-638 EVLFDTLG
+638 DVLFDTLG

-672 FSVIEYRELKKMQST
+672 FAVIEYRELKKMQST
-687 YITVLPTLVNPE
+687 YISVLPTLINPD
-699 TKRIHTSFIQWGTAT
+699 TRRIHTSFIQWGTAT

-724 QNIHVRSDLGK
+724 QNIPVRSDLGK
-735 KIRASFVP
+735 KIRAAFIP
-743 QGKDNVILA
+743 QSKDNVILA

-784 RTAAAIYGVDI
+784 RTAAAIYGVDL
-795 KDVTSDMR
+795 DAVTSDMR

-820 RLSRDLKIPMG
+820 RLARDLKIPMS
-831 QARDFIEGYFGMYQ
+831 QARDFIDGYFGMYQ
-845 GVQQYIEDIK
+845 GVQQFIEDTK
-855 TSAHRDG
+855 AAAHRDG

-915 INDENLPLRMMLQVH
+915 INEENLPLKMMLQVH

-935 ECPRDQVDAMA
+935 ECPRDQVETMA
-946 QMVKTEMEG
+946 QMVKSEMEG
-955 AMLLKVP
+955 AMQLKVP

>member
-1 MGCCRKRKKHLCK
+1 M
-14 GLFALWGVY
+14 
-23 KPVVYLAYLRIA
+23 P
-35 FFYIGYMAEKNLL
+35 EKTLL

-68 KNSQGEEVSMMH
+68 KNSQGEDVSMMH

-91 KHKPT
+91 KHNPT

-104 AHTKTFRHD
+104 AHTKTFRHE

-246 IQLLKD
+246 IQLLND

-274 LANNREKAFLSRE
+274 LADNREKAFLSRE
-287 LVTLQTKRAFSG
+287 LVTLQTKRAFNG

-310 VDTLAAMFKEHEI
+310 VDTLAQMFKDHEI

-331 NIPSKTGF
+331 KVPSKTGF
-339 VHESADGEASGEGV
+339 VREGDPDNAGAEGADGDAAIQA
-353 ERASFPVDELPTYVC
+353 ASFPVDVPPPYIC
-368 VDNDK
+368 VD
-373 TFEQMKVEFA
+373 TEEVFEQMKAEFA
-383 VASIVGVDTETDGLD
+383 ASSLIGVDTETDGLD
-398 PMQCNLVGLCLA
+398 PMQCNLVGICLA
-410 AADDNGKVTKGYY
+410 SADDNGKVAKGYY
-423 VPLGHSDEIGFP
+423 IPIAHTDEIGFP
-435 LPVGKNGNFDF
+435 LPASKGGNFDF
-446 NKAKDWFRDLIQSPR
+446 NKAKEWFCAFFADAVPAAGADADNASGSKTPR
-461 ELVFHNAKFDL
+461 AFVFHNAKFDL
-472 HVLARAFKIPQADID
+472 HVLARAFKIPQAVID

-540 TPIKDATEY
+540 VPVKDATEY

-563 LKKDL
+563 LRKELAKL
-568 EKFDY
+568 DY
-573 VKYFF
+573 EKYFF

-587 LYQMEMVGVAIDVPA
+587 LYQMESVGVAIDVPA
-602 LKALEQELQHRIEKL
+602 LKALEQELAHRIENL
-617 EKEICDMAGFEF
+617 EKEICDMAGVEF

-638 EVLFDTLG
+638 DVLFDTLG

-687 YITVLPTLVNPE
+687 YISVLPTLLNPD
-699 TKRIHTSFIQWGTAT
+699 TRCIHTSFIQWGTAT

-724 QNIHVRSDLGK
+724 QNIPVRSDLGK
-735 KIRASFVP
+735 KIRAAFIP
-743 QGKDNVILA
+743 QSKDNVILA

-763 AHLSGDAALIES
+763 AHLSGDSALIES

-795 KDVTSDMR
+795 AEVNSDMR

-820 RLSRDLKIPMG
+820 RLSRDLKIPMS
-831 QARDFIEGYFGMYQ
+831 QAKDFITGYFDMYQ
-845 GVQQYIEDIK
+845 GVQQYIEDVK
-855 TSAHRDG
+855 AAAHRDG

-915 INDENLPLRMMLQVH
+915 INEENLPLKMMLQVH

-935 ECPRDQVDAMA
+935 ECPKDQVEPMS
-946 QMVKTEMEG
+946 QMVKAEMEG
-955 AMLLKVP
+955 AMQLKVP
-962 LVASVGFGENWLEAH
+962 LVASVGFGENWLVAH

>member
-1 MGCCRKRKKHLCK
+1 M
-14 GLFALWGVY
+14 
-23 KPVVYLAYLRIA
+23 RIDPDRH
-35 FFYIGYMAEKNLL
+35 FFYIRNMPEKTLL

-68 KNSQGEEVSMMH
+68 KNSQGEDVSMMH

-104 AHTKTFRHD
+104 AHTKTFRHE

-160 STATAAVEAG
+160 STATAAIEAG

-176 LSKDKDMSQIVS
+176 LSKDKDMSQIVT

-205 GPEQVLE
+205 GPEQVME

-246 IQLLKD
+246 IQLLND

-287 LVTLQTKRAFSG
+287 LVTLQTKRAFNG

-310 VDTLAAMFKEHEI
+310 VDTLAQMFKDHEI

-331 NIPSKTGF
+331 KVPSKAGF
-339 VHESADGEASGEGV
+339 VSDGEIVA
-353 ERASFPVDELPTYVC
+353 ASFPVEDLPTYVC
-368 VDNDK
+368 VD
-373 TFEQMKVEFA
+373 TEEVFEQMKAEFA
-383 VASIVGVDTETDGLD
+383 AANTVGIDTETDGLD
-398 PMQCNLVGLCLA
+398 PMQCNIVGLCLS
-410 AADDNGKVTKGYY
+410 ADPAKGYY
-423 VPLGHSDEIGFP
+423 IPLAHTDEIGFP
-435 LPVGKNGNFDF
+435 LPASKGGNFDF
-446 NKAKDWFRDLIQSPR
+446 NKVANWFKELIQSPR

-487 KANIIDT
+487 NANIIDT

-540 TPIKDATEY
+540 APIKDATEY

-563 LKKDL
+563 LKKEL
-568 EKFDY
+568 EKLDY

-578 EQEMPLLKV
+578 AQEMPLLKV
-587 LYQMEMVGVAIDVPA
+587 LYQMETVGVAIDVPA
-602 LKALEQELQHRIEKL
+602 LKTLEQELQRRIENL
-617 EKEICDMAGFEF
+617 EKEICDMAGVEF

-638 EVLFDTLG
+638 DVLFDTLG

-659 LEELSYK
+659 LEELSFR

-687 YITVLPTLVNPE
+687 YITVLPTLVNPD
-699 TKRIHTSFIQWGTAT
+699 TRRIHTSFIQWGTAT

-724 QNIHVRSDLGK
+724 QNIPVRSDLGK

-743 QGKDNVILA
+743 QSKDNVILA

-784 RTAAAIYGVDI
+784 RTAAAIYGVDLN
-795 KDVTSDMR
+795 DVTSDMR

-820 RLSRDLKIPMG
+820 RLARDLKIPMS
-831 QARDFIEGYFGMYQ
+831 QARDFITGYFDMYQ
-845 GVQQYIEDIK
+845 GVQQFIEDTK
-855 TSAHRDG
+855 AAAHRDG

-915 INDENLPLRMMLQVH
+915 INEEKLPLKMMLQVH

-935 ECPRDQVDAMA
+935 ECPRDQVEAMA
-946 QMVKTEMEG
+946 QMVKSEMEG
-955 AMLLKVP
+955 AMELKVP

>member
-1 MGCCRKRKKHLCK
+1 
-14 GLFALWGVY
+14 
-23 KPVVYLAYLRIA
+23 
-35 FFYIGYMAEKNLL
+35 MAEKTLL

-104 AHTKTFRHD
+104 AHTKTFRHE

-160 STATAAVEAG
+160 STAMAAVEAG

-246 IQLLKD
+246 IQLLND
-252 YGDMDNLYANL
+252 FGDMDNLYANL
-263 DKITKK
+263 DKVTKK

-299 NLDAL
+299 NLDTL

-310 VDTLAAMFKEHEI
+310 VDTLAQMFKDHEI

-331 NIPSKTGF
+331 GIPSKTGF
-339 VHESADGEASGEGV
+339 VRETDGPSASSGTLNGNAKI
-353 ERASFPVDELPTYVC
+353 ERADFPVDVPPTYIC
-368 VDNDK
+368 VDTDEI
-373 TFEQMKVEFA
+373 FEQMKVEFA
-383 VASIVGVDTETDGLD
+383 AASTMGIDTETDGLD
-398 PMQCNLVGLCLA
+398 PMQCNLVGLCLS
-410 AADDNGKVTKGYY
+410 ADPTKGYY
-423 VPLGHSDEIGFP
+423 IPLGHSDEIGFP
-435 LPVGKNGNFDF
+435 LPTGPKGNFDL
-446 NKAKDWFRDLIQSPR
+446 NKVKAWFCEFFADNAPVAENDGAEGAASKRAFI
-461 ELVFHNAKFDL
+461 FHNAKFDL
-472 HVLARAFKIPQADID
+472 HVLARTFKIPQSVID
-487 KANIIDT
+487 SANLIDT

-540 TPIKDATEY
+540 VNIKDATEY

-558 RLWEP
+558 RLWKP
-563 LKKDL
+563 LRREL
-568 EKFDY
+568 EKLDY

-587 LYQMEMVGVAIDVPA
+587 LYQMESVGVAIDVPA
-602 LKALEQELQHRIEKL
+602 LKTLEQELARRIENL
-617 EKEICDMAGFEF
+617 EKEICDMAGVEF

-638 EVLFDTLG
+638 DVLFDTLG

-672 FSVIEYRELKKMQST
+672 FAVIEYRELKKMQST
-687 YITVLPTLVNPE
+687 YISVLPTLVNPD

-724 QNIHVRSDLGK
+724 QNIPVRSDLGK
-735 KIRASFVP
+735 KIRAAFVP
-743 QGKDNVILA
+743 QSKDNVILA

-763 AHLSGDAALIES
+763 AHLSGDEALIES

-784 RTAAAIYGVDI
+784 RTAAAIYGVGLDA
-795 KDVTSDMR
+795 VTSDMR

-820 RLSRDLKIPMG
+820 RLSRDLKIPMS
-831 QARDFIEGYFGMYQ
+831 QAKDFITGYFDMYQ

-855 TSAHRDG
+855 AAAHRDG

-915 INDENLPLRMMLQVH
+915 INEENLPLRMMLQVH

-935 ECPRDQVDAMA
+935 ECPRDQVEPMS
-946 QMVKTEMEG
+946 QMVKAEMEG
-955 AMLLKVP
+955 AMQLKVP

>member
-1 MGCCRKRKKHLCK
+1 M
-14 GLFALWGVY
+14 
-23 KPVVYLAYLRIA
+23 P
-35 FFYIGYMAEKNLL
+35 EKTLL

-68 KNSQGEEVSMMH
+68 KNSQGEDVSMMH

-91 KHKPT
+91 KHNPT

-104 AHTKTFRHD
+104 AHTKTFRHE

-246 IQLLKD
+246 IQLLND

-274 LANNREKAFLSRE
+274 LADNREKAFLSRE
-287 LVTLQTKRAFSG
+287 LVTLQTKRAFNG

-310 VDTLAAMFKEHEI
+310 VDTLAQMFKDHEI

-331 NIPSKTGF
+331 KVPSKTGF
-339 VHESADGEASGEGV
+339 VREGDGAEGTEGADGAGNDAAIQA
-353 ERASFPVDELPTYVC
+353 ASFPVDVPPPYIC
-368 VDNDK
+368 VD
-373 TFEQMKVEFA
+373 TEEVFEQMKAEFA
-383 VASIVGVDTETDGLD
+383 ASSLIGVDTETDGLD
-398 PMQCNLVGLCLA
+398 PMQCNLVGICLA
-410 AADDNGKVTKGYY
+410 SADNDGKVAKGYY
-423 VPLGHSDEIGFP
+423 IPIAHTDEIGFP
-435 LPVGKNGNFDF
+435 LPASKGGNFDF
-446 NKAKDWFRDLIQSPR
+446 NKAKEWFCAFFADAVPAAGADAGDASGSKTSRAF
-461 ELVFHNAKFDL
+461 VFHNAKFDL
-472 HVLARAFKIPQADID
+472 HVLARAFKIPQAVID
-487 KANIIDT
+487 KANIVDT

-540 TPIKDATEY
+540 VPVKDATEY

-563 LKKDL
+563 LRKELAKL
-568 EKFDY
+568 DY
-573 VKYFF
+573 EKYFF

-587 LYQMEMVGVAIDVPA
+587 LYQMESVGVAIDVPA
-602 LKALEQELQHRIEKL
+602 LKALEQELAHRIENL
-617 EKEICDMAGFEF
+617 EKEICDMAGVEF

-638 EVLFDTLG
+638 DVLFDTLG

-687 YITVLPTLVNPE
+687 YISVLPTLLNPD
-699 TKRIHTSFIQWGTAT
+699 TRRIHTSFIQWGTAT

-724 QNIHVRSDLGK
+724 QNIPVRSDLGK
-735 KIRASFVP
+735 KIRAAFIP
-743 QGKDNVILA
+743 QSKDNVILA

-763 AHLSGDAALIES
+763 AHLSGDSALIES

-795 KDVTSDMR
+795 AEVNSDMR

-820 RLSRDLKIPMG
+820 RLSRDLKIPMS
-831 QARDFIEGYFGMYQ
+831 QAKDFITGYFDMYQ
-845 GVQQYIEDIK
+845 GVQQYIEDVK
-855 TSAHRDG
+855 ASAHRDG

-915 INDENLPLRMMLQVH
+915 INEESLPLKMMLQVH

-935 ECPRDQVDAMA
+935 ECPRDQVEPMS
-946 QMVKTEMEG
+946 QMVKSEMEN
-955 AMLLKVP
+955 AMQLKVP
-962 LVASVGFGENWLEAH
+962 LVASVGFGENWLVAH

>member
-1 MGCCRKRKKHLCK
+1 
-14 GLFALWGVY
+14 
-23 KPVVYLAYLRIA
+23 
-35 FFYIGYMAEKNLL
+35 MAEKTLL

-68 KNSQGEEVSMMH
+68 KNSQGEDVSMMH

-104 AHTKTFRHD
+104 AHTKTFRHE

-160 STATAAVEAG
+160 STAVAAVEAG
-170 FDHVVI
+170 FDSVVI
-176 LSKDKDMSQIVS
+176 LSKDKDMSQIVT

-246 IQLLKD
+246 IQLLND

-287 LVTLQTKRAFSG
+287 LVTLQTKRAFNG

-310 VDTLAAMFKEHEI
+310 VDTLAQMFKDHEI

-331 NIPSKTGF
+331 KVPSKAGF
-339 VHESADGEASGEGV
+339 VRDDATDNAGTEGAGENGDSELVA
-353 ERASFPVDELPTYVC
+353 ASFPIEDLPTYVC
-368 VDNDK
+368 VD
-373 TFEQMKVEFA
+373 TEEIFEQMKAEFA
-383 VASIVGVDTETDGLD
+383 AASTVGIDTETDGLD
-398 PMQCNLVGLCLA
+398 PMQCNIVGLCLS
-410 AADDNGKVTKGYY
+410 ADPAKGYY
-423 VPLGHSDEIGFP
+423 VPLAHTDEIGFP
-435 LPVGKNGNFDF
+435 LPASKGGNFDF
-446 NKAKDWFRDLIQSPR
+446 NKVANWFKELIQSPR

-487 KANIIDT
+487 NANIIDT

-540 TPIKDATEY
+540 APIKDATEY

-563 LKKDL
+563 LKKEL
-568 EKFDY
+568 EKLDY
-573 VKYFF
+573 VKYFLA
-578 EQEMPLLKV
+578 QEMPLLKV
-587 LYQMEMVGVAIDVPA
+587 LYQMETVGVAIDVPA
-602 LKALEQELQHRIEKL
+602 LKTLEQELQRRIEKL
-617 EKEICDMAGFEF
+617 EREICDMAGVEF

-638 EVLFDTLG
+638 DVLFDTLG
-646 LPEIKKRSTDAVV
+646 LPQIKKRSTDAVV
-659 LEELSYK
+659 LEELSFS

-687 YITVLPTLVNPE
+687 YITVLPTLVNPD
-699 TKRIHTSFIQWGTAT
+699 TRRIHTSFIQWGTAT

-724 QNIHVRSDLGK
+724 QNIPVRSDLGK

-743 QGKDNVILA
+743 QSKDNVILA

-784 RTAAAIYGVDI
+784 RTAAAIYGVDL
-795 KDVTSDMR
+795 DAVTSDMR

-820 RLSRDLKIPMG
+820 RLARDLKIPMS
-831 QARDFIEGYFGMYQ
+831 QARDFIDGYFGMYQ
-845 GVQQYIEDIK
+845 GVQQFIEDTK
-855 TSAHRDG
+855 AAAHRDG

-915 INDENLPLRMMLQVH
+915 INEEKLPLKMMLQVH

-935 ECPRDQVDAMA
+935 ECPRDQVEAMA
-946 QMVKTEMEG
+946 QMVKSEMEG
-955 AMLLKVP
+955 AMELKVP

>member
-1 MGCCRKRKKHLCK
+1 
-14 GLFALWGVY
+14 
-23 KPVVYLAYLRIA
+23 
-35 FFYIGYMAEKNLL
+35 MAEKTLL

-68 KNSQGEEVSMMH
+68 KNSQGEDVSMMH

-104 AHTKTFRHD
+104 AHTKTFRHE

-127 EMAAQMPLLGESLE
+127 EMATQMPLLGESLE

-160 STATAAVEAG
+160 STAMAAVEAG

-246 IQLLKD
+246 IQLLND

-310 VDTLAAMFKEHEI
+310 VDTLAQMFKDHEI

-331 NIPSKTGF
+331 KVPSKTGF
-339 VHESADGEASGEGV
+339 VRDDNESGADGSAAV
-353 ERASFPVDELPTYVC
+353 ERASFPVEELPTYVC
-368 VDNDK
+368 VDTDEI
-373 TFEQMKVEFA
+373 FEQMKAEFDA
-383 VASIVGVDTETDGLD
+383 ATTVGIDTETDGLD
-398 PMQCNLVGLCLA
+398 PMQCGLVGMCLA
-410 AADDNGKVTKGYY
+410 SADSEGYVTKGYY
-423 VPLGHSDEIGFP
+423 IPLAHTDEIGFP
-435 LPVGKNGNFDF
+435 LPATKGGNFDF
-446 NKAKDWFRDLIQSPR
+446 NKAKEWFKEFFADHTPAAGANVPR
-461 ELVFHNAKFDL
+461 AFVFHNAKFDL

-487 KANIIDT
+487 NANIIDT

-540 TPIKDATEY
+540 APIKDATEY

-563 LKKDL
+563 LRKEL

-587 LYQMEMVGVAIDVPA
+587 LYQMETVGVAIDVPA
-602 LKALEQELQHRIEKL
+602 LKTLEQELQQRIEKL

-659 LEELSYK
+659 LEELSFR

-687 YITVLPTLVNPE
+687 YITVLPTLVNPD
-699 TKRIHTSFIQWGTAT
+699 TRRIHTSFIQWGTAT

-724 QNIHVRSDLGK
+724 QNIPVRSDLGK
-735 KIRASFVP
+735 KIRAAFIP

-763 AHLSGDAALIES
+763 AHLSGDEALIES
-775 YKEGIDIHA
+775 YREGIDIHA
-784 RTAAAIYGVDI
+784 RTAAAIYGVGLDA
-795 KDVTSDMR
+795 VTSDMR

-820 RLSRDLKIPMG
+820 RLARDLKIPMS
-831 QARDFIEGYFGMYQ
+831 QAKDFITGYFDMYQ
-845 GVQQYIEDIK
+845 GVQQYIEDVK
-855 TSAHRDG
+855 ASAHRDG

-935 ECPRDQVDAMA
+935 ECPKDQVEAMA
-946 QMVKTEMEG
+946 QMVKSEMEG
-955 AMLLKVP
+955 AMELKVP